1 MYAHPNANT
10 DPKPISIIITTLAAR
25 AYRGEAN
32 LIDAVRAV
40 PLRMMREINST
51 EPRVPNPVNPEEDFA
66 DKWKSEPE
74 LETHFYQWLVQVQ
87 DRKSTRL
94 NSSHVA
100 ISYAVFC

>member
-74 LETHFYQWLVQVQ
+74 LETHFRSEEHTSELQSRGHVVC
-87 DRKSTRL
+87 RL
-94 NSSHVA
+94 LREQKNKE
-100 ISYAVFC
+100 

>member
-1 MYAHPNANT
+1 MMLAQTDLFKADVADMPRYKLNTHLQQLVQLLKRHRDVMYALPNANT
-10 DPKPISIIITTLAAR
+10 DLKPISIIITTLAAR

-66 DKWKSEPE
+66 DK
-74 LETHFYQWLVQVQ
+74 
-87 DRKSTRL
+87 
-94 NSSHVA
+94 
-100 ISYAVFC
+100 